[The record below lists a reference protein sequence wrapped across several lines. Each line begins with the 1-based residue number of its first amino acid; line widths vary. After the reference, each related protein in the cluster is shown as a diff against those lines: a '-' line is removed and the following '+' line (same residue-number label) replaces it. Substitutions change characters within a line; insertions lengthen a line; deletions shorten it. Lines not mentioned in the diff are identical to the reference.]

1 MTVSAVMGV
10 TLTHTDPADK
20 PSPPVTINKGERVK
34 QTLGTPTR
42 RMGRFAAVAIV
53 GLGLIAGACSKK
65 DSGAST
71 TASETTAASVTTAAG
86 GDTTVASTEA
96 ATTTVAKKKP
106 VMGGTITVSG
116 EAEVAN
122 AWTPASMQCD
132 MYCYERALSFFDPLM
147 TVNADH
153 KVVGYLVDKFEPN
166 ADFTVWTFTLRSG
179 IKFTDGTP
187 VDAKA
192 AVRNLQDSGTGLL
205 ISKAITDVGRNPDQ
219 SLAIEATGDLTFTI
233 KTGHN
238 GDLANPIPWPNLPSI
253 LTGQLGL
260 IASPA
265 WLDAVKAGTADK
277 AAPIGSGPFL
287 VESYAPQE
295 KLVVKRNPNYWQ
307 KDADGNQLPY
317 LDGITFRVIQDSETA
332 GEALKNGDIDAF
344 STSSAVV
351 INEYRKMADQFPMH
365 EQDQFGETNYI
376 LIDLAKPGPLQDAR
390 VRCALQ
396 KAENRQELIDL
407 TADGILKVANG
418 IFSPGQEGYLADNGS
433 STEQDIEGAKA
444 LIADYQ
450 KDHPGPIEVK
460 YGTTVTNINAQV
472 AELLKGYWAQIG
484 VTTNIVQ
491 VPQDQFITKALFGD
505 PDFQMFGWRQ
515 HAGTF
520 IDSQYFWWHS
530 SGSAPDGQLSLN
542 FARLNDPIIDKALED
557 QRKESDPA
565 KRKALAEEVNKQ
577 MAKEC
582 YNLPGSWTIWGTPH
596 KAAVQ
601 GLNGSYILPD
611 GSTSLDGGFA
621 AGGFWLTG
629 AWLDKAAG

>member
-1 MTVSAVMGV
+1 M
-10 TLTHTDPADK
+10 
-20 PSPPVTINKGERVK
+20 
-34 QTLGTPTR
+34 
-42 RMGRFAAVAIV
+42 
-53 GLGLIAGACSKK
+53 
-65 DSGAST
+65 
-71 TASETTAASVTTAAG
+71 
-86 GDTTVASTEA
+86 
-96 ATTTVAKKKP
+96 
-106 VMGGTITVSG
+106 
-116 EAEVAN
+116 
-122 AWTPASMQCD
+122 
-132 MYCYERALSFFDPLM
+132 
-147 TVNADH
+147 
-153 KVVGYLVDKFEPN
+153 
-166 ADFTVWTFTLRSG
+166 
-179 IKFTDGTP
+179 
-187 VDAKA
+187 
-192 AVRNLQDSGTGLL
+192 
-205 ISKAITDVGRNPDQ
+205 
-219 SLAIEATGDLTFTI
+219 
-233 KTGHN
+233 
-238 GDLANPIPWPNLPSI
+238 
-253 LTGQLGL
+253 
-260 IASPA
+260 
-265 WLDAVKAGTADK
+265 
-277 AAPIGSGPFL
+277 
-287 VESYAPQE
+287 
-295 KLVVKRNPNYWQ
+295 
-307 KDADGNQLPY
+307 PY

-472 AELLKGYWAQIG
+472 AELLKGYWKEIG
-484 VTTNIVQ
+484 VDTNIVQ